1 MIDDGELFL
10 DSKKMLKI
18 LNFIHLT
25 STFAV
30 QAVSSTG
37 SLEVGLPTSHEHCRE
52 LFNKLSPKVMNYIS
66 FENHEEKY
74 LINMKTGRIFACSI
88 ILIQGV
94 FFTGPYQITC
104 KSLQK
109 SSKYQ
114 NFLRFWH
121 TLCIRAGP

>member
-1 MIDDGELFL
+1 
-10 DSKKMLKI
+10 MLEI
-18 LNFIHLT
+18 LNFIYLT

-37 SLEVGLPTSHEHCRE
+37 SLEVGLPTSYEHRRE
-52 LFNKLSPKVMNYIS
+52 QFNKLSPKVMNYIS

-94 FFTGPYQITC
+94 F
-104 KSLQK
+104 L
-109 SSKYQ
+109 
-114 NFLRFWH
+114 LVR
-121 TLCIRAGP
+121 IRLHVNPFKKVLSIRIS

>member
-1 MIDDGELFL
+1 MVDDGELFL
-10 DSKKMLKI
+10 DSRKMLEI
-18 LNFIHLT
+18 LNFT

-37 SLEVGLPTSHEHCRE
+37 SLEVGLPTSHEHLRE
-52 LFNKLSPKVMNYIS
+52 QFNKLSPKVMNYIS

-94 FFTGPYQITC
+94 FF
-104 KSLQK
+104 L
-109 SSKYQ
+109 
-114 NFLRFWH
+114 LVR
-121 TLCIRAGP
+121 IRLHVNPFKKVLSIRIS